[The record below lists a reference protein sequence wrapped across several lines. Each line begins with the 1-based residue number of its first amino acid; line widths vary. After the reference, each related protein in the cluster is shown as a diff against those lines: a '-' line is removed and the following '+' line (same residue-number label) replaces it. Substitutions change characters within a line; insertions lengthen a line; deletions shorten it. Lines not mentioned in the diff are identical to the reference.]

1 MKNSI
6 HVVQAYSLPAS
17 QGLFDWGRHRFALK
31 HLLVTAFQWK
41 FVYPEDIL
49 DLYASREV
57 LRCLALLFPIEKYP
71 WDVIHVVPEERV
83 GFLVGECEYTA
94 ARWDAIGGLGK
105 ESGIFLDPDILIFPE
120 GIQELNKARKALIE
134 GTEEFLGG
142 YEQGIF
148 IPDIG
153 DEERVNLNLQ
163 LETITNM
170 NSGFV
175 VCSGNFAKELS
186 DYIIALQHK
195 SRQTTRED
203 QRMRV
208 LEVIDGSA
216 PKIFAKERGIPY
228 WSINIP
234 YLIHT
239 TGYSLPGEVADKF
252 CLLGSDFSE
261 EGCKARAIILEQ
273 YFDDILKNPRG
284 LTYSELCKLMIRKEV
299 WRRSRVI

>member
-17 QGLFDWGRHRFALK
+17 QGLFDWGRHKFALK
-31 HLLVTAFQWK
+31 HLLVTAYQWK

-49 DLYASREV
+49 DLYASKEV
-57 LRCLALLFPIEKYP
+57 LRCLALLHPIEKYP
-71 WDVIHVVPEERV
+71 WDIIHVVSEKRV
-83 GFLVGECEYTA
+83 AFLVGECEYTA
-94 ARWDAIGGLGK
+94 ARWDAIGGLGE
-105 ESGIFLDPDILIFPE
+105 ESGIFLDPDILIFPDSL
-120 GIQELNKARKALIE
+120 QELDKARKVLIE

-153 DEERVNLNLQ
+153 DKERTNLNLQ
-163 LETITNM
+163 LEGMTNM

-186 DYIIALQHK
+186 DYIINLQYK
-195 SRQTTRED
+195 SRQGTRED

-216 PKIFAKERGIPY
+216 PKIFAKERGIRY
-228 WSINIP
+228 WSIEIP
-234 YLIHT
+234 HLIHT
-239 TGYSLPGEVADKF
+239 TGYSLPGEVASEF
-252 CLLGSDFSE
+252 NLLGSDFSE
-261 EGCKARAIILEQ
+261 EGNRSRAIIMER
-273 YFDDILKNPRG
+273 YFNEILKNPRG
-284 LTYSELCKLMIRKEV
+284 VSYDELCELMIKLERK
-299 WRRSRVI
+299 IF